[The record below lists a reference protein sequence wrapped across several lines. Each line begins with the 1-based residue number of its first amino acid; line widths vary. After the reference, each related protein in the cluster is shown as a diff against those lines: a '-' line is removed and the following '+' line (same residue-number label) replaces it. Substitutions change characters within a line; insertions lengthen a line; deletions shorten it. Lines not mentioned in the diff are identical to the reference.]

1 MLKSARMLGCLAVAI
16 GPGLGSSAQAA
27 TLNTD
32 LNVTITIIN
41 LCIAASTTPVSFGSH
56 GFLTSAVDNTGT
68 ITVTCTPGASY
79 TVALN
84 AGTSPG
90 ATTTTRK
97 MSGPGTAISYQL
109 FRESGRTTNW
119 GNVVGTDT
127 VAGTGSGLP
136 QTLTVYGRVP
146 IQTTPIAGTYN
157 DTVQVSIEY

>member
-1 MLKSARMLGCLAVAI
+1 MRKGVRILGCLALVSGI
-16 GPGLGSSAQAA
+16 CIPAQAA

-32 LNVTITIIN
+32 LGVTITITN

-56 GFLTSAVDNTGT
+56 GFLTSVIENTGT
-68 ITVTCTPGASY
+68 ILVTCTPGAPY
-79 TVALN
+79 TVGLN

-90 ATTTTRK
+90 ATTLTRK
-97 MSGPGTAISYQL
+97 MSGPGTSIDYLL
-109 FRESGRTTNW
+109 FREAGRTTNW
-119 GNVVGTDT
+119 GNNIGTDT

-146 IQTTPIAGTYN
+146 VQTTPIAGTYN